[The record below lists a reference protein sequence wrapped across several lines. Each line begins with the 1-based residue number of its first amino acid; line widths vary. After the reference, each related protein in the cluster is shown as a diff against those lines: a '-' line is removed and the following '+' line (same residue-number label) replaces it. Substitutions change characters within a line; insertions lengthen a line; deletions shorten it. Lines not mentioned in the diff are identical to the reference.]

1 MRDEKMPAL
10 TIATSQQPHT
20 PVNALARIRGAVIIR
35 RLLSAWH
42 APRPVLKI
50 SVLGL
55 SLLIALVLAKGLPWT
70 APPFDAQSFNSNGS
84 AFRLYYQAALDVRRG
99 ASPYGPAVAWATT
112 HTSEDPANLAM
123 DVYTYT
129 PLLALLLL
137 PWTILPL
144 ALLAAA
150 WALLSLLCATYLSG
164 YLARLVVPGARG
176 LDRLIAIGL
185 TLDLVLV
192 FGPLRHSMRGA
203 QTDIMLI
210 AVTVLAWNLLQ
221 RQRWIFSGVLL
232 GLAIVIKP
240 TFVLLLGFHLWRRD
254 WRSIGVVL
262 ATALLGTIVPFL
274 LVSHQALTDFLRV
287 SAFWAA
293 PGFVMAPKSISLFGV
308 FERACFTAP
317 HAWSLCGSVP
327 ISRLIEAL
335 CVVGCYLGASA
346 LVPRR
351 LGTADVAHWRE
362 AFGLIVLVQL
372 LGSPLTEDAHLA
384 LALIPLGVL
393 AAASGGPALRGAR
406 GAQISLG
413 LAALIFL
420 YLSFPAVRTAASFS
434 TYAGWRVLLAGYWF
448 YGLLALAI
456 VYVWRGQRVRPFLG
470 EDSALMAM
478 WLDLTAAV
486 RPFMLRLFL
495 LSSKGPT
502 DTHEP

>member
-1 MRDEKMPAL
+1 MRDEKLPAL
-10 TIATSQQPHT
+10 TTATSQQVH
-20 PVNALARIRGAVIIR
+20 AAASGLARMREAVLVR
-35 RLLSAWH
+35 RFLSAWH
-42 APRPVLKI
+42 APRPVLKV

-55 SLLIALVLAKGLPWT
+55 SLLLALVLAKGLPWT
-70 APPFDAQSFNSNGS
+70 APPLDAQSFTSNGS

-112 HTSEDPANLAM
+112 HAAEDPANLAM

-150 WALLSLLCATYLSG
+150 WALLSLLCAAYLAS

-176 LDRLIAIGL
+176 LDRLIAVGL
-185 TLDLVLV
+185 TLDLVLL

-210 AVTVLAWNLLQ
+210 AATVLAWDLLR
-221 RQRWIFSGVLL
+221 RQRWVPSGVLL

-240 TFVLLLGFHLWRRD
+240 TYVLLLGFHLWRRD

-262 ATALLGTIVPFL
+262 ATALVGTMVPFL

-317 HAWSLCGSVP
+317 HLWSLCGALPV
-327 ISRLIEAL
+327 SRFIEAV
-335 CVVGCYLGASA
+335 CVIGCYLGASA

-351 LGTADVAHWRE
+351 LEAADAAHWRE

-384 LALIPLGVL
+384 LALVPLGVL
-393 AAASGGPALRGAR
+393 VAASGGPALRGKR
-406 GAQISLG
+406 GAQVSLG

-420 YLSFPAVRTAASFS
+420 YFSSPAVRNVASFS
-434 TYAGWRVLLAGYWF
+434 TYAGWRVVLAGYWF
-448 YGLLALAI
+448 YGLLALTV
-456 VYVWRGQRVRPFLG
+456 VYVWRGQRVLPFLG
-470 EDSALMAM
+470 EGSALAAM
-478 WLDLTAAV
+478 WADLTAAV
-486 RPFMLRLFL
+486 RPFVPQAFL
-495 LSSKGPT
+495 LSPKGPT
-502 DTHEP
+502 DAHER